1 MGADSF
7 TTSLPL
13 WGDLLASLS
22 GKLSCSSGSCVR
34 ESGRSL
40 LLLLLANMIHVQ
52 GVGLVDLAHEEMVIG
67 EELFLVNGLLVQKH
81 TSNDSGDLVSVDS
94 LDCWVNAITDE
105 VLPLISLDIVEVRE
119 VNLWQLKEL
128 LLLLLLLHVL
138 DLLLRHLILVA
149 TVLAALRV
157 LWSSLGTTLFV
168 IAILLLIAL
177 IALILVWILR
187 LILLA
192 FALAV
197 ATSAL
202 SSTAASVSTSTS
214 VVMFVSLGTFAHHLG
229 WGTLIPLH

>member
-1 MGADSF
+1 
-7 TTSLPL
+7 
-13 WGDLLASLS
+13 
-22 GKLSCSSGSCVR
+22 
-34 ESGRSL
+34 
-40 LLLLLANMIHVQ
+40 MIHVQ
-52 GVGLVDLAHEEMVIG
+52 GMGLVDLAHEERVIG
-67 EELFLVNGLLVQKH
+67 KELSLVNGLLVQEH
-81 TSNDSGDLVSVDS
+81 TSDDTGDLVTIDG
-94 LDCWVNAITDE
+94 LDCWIDAISDE
-105 VLPLISLDIVEVRE
+105 VLPLFSLDLVEVGE
-119 VNLWQLKEL
+119 VNLWQLKER

-214 VVMFVSLGTFAHHLG
+214 VVMFVSFVTFAHHLG
-229 WGTLIPLH
+229 RGILIPLH